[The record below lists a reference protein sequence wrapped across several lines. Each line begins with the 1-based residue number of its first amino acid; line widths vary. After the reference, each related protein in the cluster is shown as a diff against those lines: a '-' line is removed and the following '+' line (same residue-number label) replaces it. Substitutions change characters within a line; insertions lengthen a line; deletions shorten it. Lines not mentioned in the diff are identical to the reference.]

1 MEGDGAGDRIR
12 TGDILLGKQ
21 TLCQLSYSRSGGRG
35 VHPVRVIEPGEETT
49 LFGDDFSIE
58 RLATPDPSTHT
69 ACFLMTRR

>member
-1 MEGDGAGDRIR
+1 MI
-12 TGDILLGKQ
+12 
-21 TLCQLSYSRSGGRG
+21 
-35 VHPVRVIEPGEETT
+35 PVIEPGEETA